1 MRKKIRSEQ
10 SETLKKVLRYLKRY
24 WFFLALSFGLAAITV
39 ASTLYIPLLTGDAVD
54 CVIGKGQ
61 VDFTGIFAVL
71 KRMVMVI
78 GVTAVAQW
86 GMNICNN
93 KMTYQIVRDIRNE
106 AFAKLLDSVFQDT
119 AWDVSSDIS
128 VLHTMLAQE
137 GLTGNDFSKKQL

>member
-10 SETLKKVLRYLKRY
+10 SETLKKYLRYLKRY

-61 VDFTGIFAVL
+61 VDFTGVFAVL

-78 GVTAVAQW
+78 GVTAVAQV
-86 GMNICNN
+86 GHE
-93 KMTYQIVRDIRNE
+93 YLQ
-106 AFAKLLDSVFQDT
+106 
-119 AWDVSSDIS
+119 
-128 VLHTMLAQE
+128 
-137 GLTGNDFSKKQL
+137 

>member
-10 SETLKKVLRYLKRY
+10 SETLKKVLHYLKRY

-61 VDFTGIFAVL
+61 VDFTGVFAVL

-93 KMTYQIVRDIRNE
+93 KMTYQ
-106 AFAKLLDSVFQDT
+106 
-119 AWDVSSDIS
+119 
-128 VLHTMLAQE
+128 
-137 GLTGNDFSKKQL
+137 KQ

>member
-61 VDFTGIFAVL
+61 VDFTGVFAVL

-93 KMTYQIVRDIRNE
+93 KMTYQIERDIRNE